1 MTICHELPQI
11 IRLSQD
17 LLADYHRIY
26 KPKSSWERTLS
37 LTTTGC
43 LFVTDCNCDENAA
56 WSKVSGHGNY
66 GILNE
71 TWDHFCCWELSLTW
85 HFLWKGQHRLNCQVD
100 EISCKNVVKRECLL
114 LSFLLPT
121 TWKMIFKNLSFLSLF
136 PLINKSISSGGCTKS
151 MMFLS
156 SLFNF
161 ELNPDRKYF

>member
-1 MTICHELPQI
+1 MSLKQQVVC
-11 IRLSQD
+11 
-17 LLADYHRIY
+17 
-26 KPKSSWERTLS
+26 LS
-37 LTTTGC
+37 LTAIVMRMQLGVRSQVMVIMAF
-43 LFVTDCNCDENAA
+43 L
-56 WSKVSGHGNY
+56 
-66 GILNE
+66 I
-71 TWDHFCCWELSLTW
+71 TWDHFCCLELSLTW

-151 MMFLS
+151 RMFLS